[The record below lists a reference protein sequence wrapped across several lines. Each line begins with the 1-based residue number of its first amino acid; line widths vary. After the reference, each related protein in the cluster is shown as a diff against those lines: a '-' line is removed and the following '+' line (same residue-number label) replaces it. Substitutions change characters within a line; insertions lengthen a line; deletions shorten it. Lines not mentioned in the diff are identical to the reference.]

1 MSTAAPTRAPK
12 ITPVTIDTGMDTK
25 DDADTPSPCTMAVK
39 AENSAMTNMSSMEA
53 PARMSWGIPL
63 AVPHFSSMSCTILGT
78 TTAGETAA
86 ITEPKRA
93 DSASV
98 SPKRRG
104 QTAQRPVFR
113 SKRAQRT

>member
-1 MSTAAPTRAPK
+1 
-12 ITPVTIDTGMDTK
+12 MDEIVNLMEIRGNVENIIYRNEENGYCVASVVL
-25 DDADTPSPCTMAVK
+25 DD
-39 AENSAMTNMSSMEA
+39 
-53 PARMSWGIPL
+53 G
-63 AVPHFSSMSCTILGT
+63 
-78 TTAGETAA
+78 GETAA

-93 DSASV
+93 DSARV